1 MKKSDEI
8 KHRLR
13 TQHGMTLKAFAE
25 QYGFPYLLVSHVLR
39 GINRATFGKGRE
51 IADKLNELVG
61 AGL

>member
-13 TQHGMTLKAFAE
+13 TQHGMTLKQFCE
-25 QYGFPYLLVSHVLR
+25 RYGFHYRTASNVLR
-39 GINRATFGKGRE
+39 GINRANYGNGRVV
-51 IADKLNELVG
+51 ADKLNELVG